1 MVPRRRRLLA
11 RLMCLF
17 CAALL
22 FAACGKGSGKVS
34 PVKPP
39 EGGEQPAAMGETPA
53 SSVTLLYPDAVTGLL
68 TACPVT
74 MALKGEAQQDMA
86 LVAGRYIEGPCCDG
100 QSQPFLQGTS
110 LRCLFLLDGGLIVL
124 DLTASAASGGGSD
137 TESARVYGLV
147 DTLCYNFKEIKS
159 ARILVD
165 GREVE
170 TLLGHLDLSRPLPPE
185 WGLAAPGLVPAQ
197 TPASAAPPQT
207 PDPALQQPAAAP
219 VAGAPESNGQ

>member
-1 MVPRRRRLLA
+1 MVPRRHRPRA
-11 RLMCLF
+11 RLIGLF
-17 CAALL
+17 CASLL
-22 FAACGKGSGKVS
+22 LSACGRGSEKVS
-34 PVKPP
+34 PAKSPA
-39 EGGEQPAAMGETPA
+39 GGEQPAALGETPA

-68 TACPVT
+68 TACSVNI
-74 MALKGEAQQDMA
+74 ALKGEAQQEMA
-86 LVAGRYIEGPCCDG
+86 QVAGRYIEGPSCDG

-110 LRCLFLLDGGLIVL
+110 LRGLFLLDGGLIIL

-137 TESARVYGLV
+137 TENARVYGLI

-185 WGLAAPGLVPAQ
+185 WGLAAPGLMPVE
-197 TPASAAPPQT
+197 TPASVAPPQT
-207 PDPALQQPAAAP
+207 PDPALQQPATVPA
-219 VAGAPESNGQ
+219 AGASESNGQ